1 MSEKIEDPESEA
13 ESEVE
18 TDDDDEEEY
27 DTTKKIRVKT
37 TDKQVADESDDD
49 AGTDDDDADPA
60 TDDDADADAG
70 TDADDDE
77 SVAHNEES
85 VFAKMDDIEDDE
97 EDEDEHYL
105 QKFNASLQQKI
116 ISDFHPEL
124 QSHNYDEIDVLCR
137 VVRDEQGNIIDPL
150 HKTLPFVTRYE
161 KARILGERAK
171 QINAGAAPFVE
182 VDATIIDGYLIAL
195 KEYEAKRIPFIIK
208 RPMPNG
214 GVEYWKFDDLELL
227 D

>member
-18 TDDDDEEEY
+18 TDDDEEEY

-60 TDDDADADAG
+60 SDDDADAG
-70 TDADDDE
+70 TDAEDDE

>member
-18 TDDDDEEEY
+18 TDDDEEEY
-27 DTTKKIRVKT
+27 DTSKKIRVKT

-60 TDDDADADAG
+60 TDDDADAG

-85 VFAKMDDIEDDE
+85 IFARMDDIEDDE

-105 QKFNASLQQKI
+105 QKFNASLQKKI

-124 QSHNYDEIDVLCR
+124 QSHNYDEIDVMCR
-137 VVRDEQGNIIDPL
+137 VVRDEHGNIIDPL

-208 RPMPNG
+208 RPIPNG